1 MKKLLF
7 FTLTTIILNVN
18 SFNPPTLNAEQIA
31 AMKQNVATART
42 NLQNQI
48 NKDTALALI
57 AGVGSKVALVGT
69 FVLVNRT
76 QYRQQ
81 QQLKMGLLCG
91 GVYGLLETYWVM
103 TLSKIANNR
112 ANAQALEL
120 INAGLPAQN
129 ALPNDKNQQ

>member
-18 SFNPPTLNAEQIA
+18 SCNPPTLNAEQIA
-31 AMKQNVATART
+31 AMKQNVATARA

-48 NKDTALALI
+48 NKDTARALI

-69 FVLVNRT
+69 FALVSRQ
-76 QYRQQ
+76 QYRQ